1 MLVSA
6 LRSRSRHMPRWNITS
21 AAGQPRGA
29 DSAPRAV
36 STNSCSAFRSD
47 SSAWRIAAMSGRVDV
62 LGPCALQCD
71 RPAGG
76 DFEIDCH
83 INAVFGMS
91 LHDPMAIHDLT
102 SEESVP
108 FTVTFWIAVDVGHDG
123 NIGNGP
129 RRRIDSQPTLG
140 GCLG

>member
-6 LRSRSRHMPRWNITS
+6 LRSRSRNMPRWNITS

-36 STNSCSAFRSD
+36 STKSCSAFRSD

-62 LGPCALQCD
+62 LGPWALQRD

-83 INAVFGMS
+83 ITVAVGMS
-91 LHDPMAIHDLT
+91 LHDPMAID
-102 SEESVP
+102 
-108 FTVTFWIAVDVGHDG
+108 VD
-123 NIGNGP
+123 P
-129 RRRIDSQPTLG
+129 RLDIKGERRCQGDVLDRG
-140 GCLG
+140 